1 MTHGGSHSQVV
12 GKHLT
17 RAAGVTVDSGRGL
30 EFESLQAH
38 HLRIGQTLTHWR
50 FFPVP
55 RGTGKKRQCVSV
67 WPMRR
72 WWACRDSN
80 SRPLPES
87 TVTPAARVRC
97 FPTTCEW
104 EPPWVIDQS

>member
-1 MTHGGSHSQVV
+1 MTHGSHSQVV

-55 RGTGKKRQCVSV
+55 RGTRLPAIS
-67 WPMRR
+67 WRFAWFRR
-72 WWACRDSN
+72 SREWAC
-80 SRPLPES
+80 
-87 TVTPAARVRC
+87 
-97 FPTTCEW
+97 
-104 EPPWVIDQS
+104 PWPGRRIWR